1 MTERQ
6 ETTHWYAVHGTF
18 FDAKVGTDD
27 DYVITTTSPVL
38 RKFRGK
44 KLFLLRK
51 WKETKSLEL
60 IKDGEYEGL

>member
-6 ETTHWYAVHGTF
+6 ETTHWYAVSGTF

-44 KLFLLRK
+44 RLFLLRK
-51 WKETKSLEL
+51 WTEVRSIKRIEEEEL
-60 IKDGEYEGL
+60 